1 LPSVI
6 TFADGNTINY
16 GYDATGSKLSVAYTA
31 GGTTTKTEYAGNKV
45 YKNGTLSMILTEEGY
60 VTLSGTTPTY
70 HYYLKDHQDNNR
82 VVLNQSG
89 TVEQVNHYY
98 PFGGLFGEGLQA
110 VNQPYRYNGKE
121 LDRELGLDMYDYSAR
136 NYDAALGRWLSVD
149 PMAEKYYSISPYVYV
164 ANNPVRFIDPEG
176 MRLDD
181 IIIREKEKTV
191 TIVQQNENVDRI
203 FDKNNPQ
210 GKEIEKGS
218 FDLDKYSDVGYSIET
233 LSSVGMGMTDFVAS
247 SVMGGV
253 ILSKVGGLISKGI
266 SALKAGQGTNT
277 VRATAK
283 IGTNASKGSTALAPK
298 YPADAAIAG
307 TTERT
312 FLMQGQVIDRYGALG
327 GKWFSTP
334 GTSYGAR
341 SIPPGLSP
349 YTQFKVL
356 KPFEVQKSLAS
367 PGFFGGQT
375 GFGIQFQSPVGAD
388 VLIKRGIIA
397 PF

>member
-1 LPSVI
+1 MPGVI
-6 TFADGNTINY
+6 TFADGNTITY
-16 GYDATGSKLSVAYTA
+16 GYDGAGSKLSVAYTA

-121 LDRELGLDMYDYSAR
+121 LGRELGLDMYDYSAR

-191 TIVQQNENVDRI
+191 TIVVYIN
-203 FDKNNPQ
+203 
-210 GKEIEKGS
+210 
-218 FDLDKYSDVGYSIET
+218 
-233 LSSVGMGMTDFVAS
+233 
-247 SVMGGV
+247 
-253 ILSKVGGLISKGI
+253 
-266 SALKAGQGTNT
+266 
-277 VRATAK
+277 
-283 IGTNASKGSTALAPK
+283 
-298 YPADAAIAG
+298 
-307 TTERT
+307 
-312 FLMQGQVIDRYGALG
+312 
-327 GKWFSTP
+327 
-334 GTSYGAR
+334 
-341 SIPPGLSP
+341 
-349 YTQFKVL
+349 
-356 KPFEVQKSLAS
+356 
-367 PGFFGGQT
+367 
-375 GFGIQFQSPVGAD
+375 
-388 VLIKRGIIA
+388 
-397 PF
+397 